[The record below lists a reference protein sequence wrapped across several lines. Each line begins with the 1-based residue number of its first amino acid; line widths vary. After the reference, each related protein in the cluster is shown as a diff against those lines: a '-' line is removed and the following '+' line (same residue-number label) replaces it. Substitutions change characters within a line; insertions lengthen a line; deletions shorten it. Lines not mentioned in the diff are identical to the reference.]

1 MSAHDKLA
9 MVAEEA
15 IEQVRYSREQARYS
29 REQAR
34 WLDAVVKSI
43 HDVLEGGRADVGVR
57 ISRAQDLASLAS
69 YLAFDLHNYSDVR
82 VSDLQAQLDAAGGAQ

>member
-1 MSAHDKLA
+1 MSTHDKLA

-15 IEQVRYSREQARYS
+15 IEQVRYS

-43 HDVLEGGRADVGVR
+43 HDVLEGGRADVGAR
-57 ISRAQDLASLAS
+57 ISPGSGPGQPGQLPGLRL
-69 YLAFDLHNYSDVR
+69 
-82 VSDLQAQLDAAGGAQ
+82 AQLLRRSGL

>member
-15 IEQVRYSREQARYS
+15 IEQVRYS

-69 YLAFDLHNYSDVR
+69 YLAFDLHLS
-82 VSDLQAQLDAAGGAQ
+82 LIHI

>member
-15 IEQVRYSREQARYS
+15 IEQVRYS

-57 ISRAQDLASLAS
+57 ISRAQDLAS